1 MTVSLIIPMPG
12 IGKARPRVT
21 RHGTYMPSEY
31 KQWLHTFKGWVRSQY
46 TEAPI
51 TTRVSVSV
59 TFLSPTGNM
68 RSDTDNAY
76 ASVLD
81 AMNGVV
87 YKDDRQVKSGAFTL
101 QKSNVWQI
109 LVTVSDHKAANGAGT
124 RGEA

>member
-1 MTVSLIIPMPG
+1 MISLCIPMPG

-21 RHGTYMPSEY
+21 RYGTYMPSDY
-31 KQWLHTFKGWVRSQY
+31 KQWLHTFKQWVRSQY
-46 TEAPI
+46 KDAPI

-76 ASVLD
+76 ASCLD

-87 YKDDRQVKSGAFTL
+87 YKDDRQVKSGSFTL

-109 LVTVSDHKAANGAGT
+109 LVTVKPHVPVMAPQTVSAV
-124 RGEA
+124 